1 MPKFQEMKCRI
12 NVHVC
17 GAEQCQPGVPDAS
30 AVSWTGAWTIICVL
44 MLVAMRE
51 HKDGYVD

>member
-1 MPKFQEMKCRI
+1 MSMCAVQ
-12 NVHVC
+12 
-17 GAEQCQPGVPDAS
+17 EQCQPGVPDAS